1 MAKPSTA
8 AAVTEAAPGSR
19 HNFRTSLF
27 YWNGL
32 LEDRYNQD
40 FIRAMRPARVTIPR
54 FRALAVLAE
63 LSDLT
68 VNELARHTSVE
79 RSALSRVLD
88 QLEAEGLIERRPKS
102 ADKRALSIRITEAGR
117 AAFRTMRPV
126 RNAVLKRATEGI
138 PPEDIEKMLSVV
150 QQMLRNLE
158 GKG

>member
-1 MAKPSTA
+1 MAKSSTA
-8 AAVTEAAPGSR
+8 AAAAGAPGTR

-27 YWNGL
+27 YWTGM

-40 FIRAMRPARVTIPR
+40 FIRAMRPVRVTIPR
-54 FRALAVLAE
+54 FRALAVLSE

-88 QLEAEGLIERRPKS
+88 QLEAEGLIVRRPKS

-117 AAFRTMRPV
+117 AALRVMRPV
-126 RNAVLKRATEGI
+126 RHAILKRATEGI
-138 PPEDIEKMLSVV
+138 PPEDVETMLSVV
-150 QQMLRNLE
+150 QRMLRNLE
-158 GKG
+158 GK